1 MPFQVKWYVE
11 GRVATVYNW
20 GELTVDEV
28 RATNQE
34 LLALVRSG
42 TAPVHL
48 VVDTLDVTR
57 LPSSFVPMLKE
68 IEIFRHEPNMGWS
81 IMVTNSSVL
90 HFFGMLSSNLNR
102 TSYRAL
108 RNYREVND
116 LLKKV
121 DPTLVD
127 LLPESW
133 ETRPT
138 P

>member
-1 MPFQVKWYVE
+1 MPFEVKWYVE

-20 GELTVDEV
+20 GELTVEEV

-42 TAPVHL
+42 TPPVHL
-48 VVDTLDVTR
+48 VVDTLAVTK
-57 LPSSFVPMLKE
+57 LPNSFVPMLKE
-68 IEIFRHEPNMGWS
+68 IEVFRHEPNMGWS
-81 IMVTNSSVL
+81 IMVTKSSVL
-90 HFFGMLSSNLNR
+90 HFFGMLSANLTK
-102 TSYRAL
+102 TSYRAF
-108 RNYREVND
+108 RNYQEVND
-116 LLKKV
+116 LLKQV

-133 ETRPT
+133 ETKPT